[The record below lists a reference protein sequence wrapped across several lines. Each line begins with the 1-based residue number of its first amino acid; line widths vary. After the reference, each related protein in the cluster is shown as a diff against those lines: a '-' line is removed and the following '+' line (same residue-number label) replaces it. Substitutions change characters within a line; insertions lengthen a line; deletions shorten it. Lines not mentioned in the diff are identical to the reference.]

1 MAALTELERAI
12 ESIVTVFVTFA
23 FGQEGAAVRGCSI
36 HFRPSGTIPTNEKI
50 AILDWNNDEELAFGE
65 YWRLIRELARA
76 MRRDKAAK

>member
-12 ESIVTVFVTFA
+12 ESIVTVALTAAPSRHPRDFC
-23 FGQEGAAVRGCSI
+23 QELPR
-36 HFRPSGTIPTNEKI
+36 RPPSEEKI